1 MKKLLIPVMILC
13 SLAAGCRSAE
23 KTVGKITTD
32 SISSLSFQSR
42 TDMVLA
48 DSVVAS
54 GSLRFDSLVVE
65 IRFDTA
71 QRIVGKRYALTN
83 FENSRR
89 EARRETFTGRD
100 TSTVVSRSEAALRQE
115 TASKQIPAET
125 GRFWKFIALTVL
137 TIVGILFYRAFRG

>member
-1 MKKLLIPVMILC
+1 MILC

-54 GSLRFDSLVVE
+54 GRLRFDSLVVE

-71 QRIVGKRYALTN
+71 QRIVGKRYAVTN
-83 FENSRR
+83 FENNRR

-100 TSTVVSRSEAALRQE
+100 TSIVASRSEAAISQE
-115 TASKQIPAET
+115 TASRQIPAAT
-125 GRFWKFIALTVL
+125 RRFWKFIALTVL
-137 TIVGILFYRAFRG
+137 ALVGVLFYRAFRG

>member
-54 GSLRFDSLVVE
+54 DRLRFDSLVVE

-100 TSTVVSRSEAALRQE
+100 TSTVVSRSEAALRRE
-115 TASKQIPAET
+115 TTSEQVPPAID
-125 GRFWKFIALTVL
+125 RFWKFIALTVL
-137 TIVGILFYRAFRG
+137 AIVGILFYRAFRG

>member
-1 MKKLLIPVMILC
+1 
-13 SLAAGCRSAE
+13 
-23 KTVGKITTD
+23 
-32 SISSLSFQSR
+32 
-42 TDMVLA
+42 MVLA

-71 QRIVGKRYALTN
+71 QRIVGKRYALSN
-83 FENSRR
+83 FENSRI

-100 TSTVVSRSEAALRQE
+100 TSTVVSRSQAALRQE

-137 TIVGILFYRAFRG
+137 ALVGILFYRAFRG

>member
-1 MKKLLIPVMILC
+1 MILC
-13 SLAAGCRSAE
+13 SLAAGCRSAK

-54 GSLRFDSLVVE
+54 GRLRFDSLVVE

-83 FENSRR
+83 FESSRR
-89 EARRETFTGRD
+89 EARRETFAGRD
-100 TSTVVSRSEAALRQE
+100 TSTVVSRSEAAMRQE
-115 TASKQIPAET
+115 TASRQIPAAT
-125 GRFWKFIALTVL
+125 GRFWKFIALTAL
-137 TIVGILFYRAFRG
+137 ALVGILFYREFRG

>member
-1 MKKLLIPVMILC
+1 MILC

-54 GSLRFDSLVVE
+54 SRLRFDSLVVE

-71 QRIVGKRYALTN
+71 QHIVGKRYALTN

-89 EARRETFTGRD
+89 EARRETFTGRH

-115 TASKQIPAET
+115 TASKQIPAAT

-137 TIVGILFYRAFRG
+137 AIVGILFYRAFRG

>member
-13 SLAAGCRSAE
+13 SLAAACRSAE

-54 GSLRFDSLVVE
+54 GRLRFDSLVVE

-89 EARRETFTGRD
+89 KARRETFTGRD
-100 TSTVVSRSEAALRQE
+100 TSTVVSRSEAALRLE
-115 TASKQIPAET
+115 TPSKQIPAAT
-125 GRFWKFIALTVL
+125 VRLWKFISLTVL
-137 TIVGILFYRAFRG
+137 AIVGILFYRAFRG

>member
-1 MKKLLIPVMILC
+1 
-13 SLAAGCRSAE
+13 
-23 KTVGKITTD
+23 
-32 SISSLSFQSR
+32 
-42 TDMVLA
+42 MVLA

-54 GSLRFDSLVVE
+54 GRLRFDSLVVE

-100 TSTVVSRSEAALRQE
+100 TSTVVSRSEAALHQE
-115 TASKQIPAET
+115 TASKQIPAAT
-125 GRFWKFIALTVL
+125 GRFWKFIALTIL
-137 TIVGILFYRAFRG
+137 AIVGLLFYRAFRG

>member
-54 GSLRFDSLVVE
+54 GRLRFDSLVVE

-71 QRIVGKRYALTN
+71 QRIVGKRYAVTN

-89 EARRETFTGRD
+89 EARRETFTSRN
-100 TSTVVSRSEAALRQE
+100 TSTVVSRSEAALHQE
-115 TASKQIPAET
+115 TASKQIPAAT

-137 TIVGILFYRAFRG
+137 AIVGILFYRAFRG

>member
-32 SISSLSFQSR
+32 SISTLSFQSR

-54 GSLRFDSLVVE
+54 GRLRFDSLVVE

-89 EARRETFTGRD
+89 KARRETFTGRD
-100 TSTVVSRSEAALRQE
+100 TSTVVSRSEAALRLE
-115 TASKQIPAET
+115 TPSKQIPAAT
-125 GRFWKFIALTVL
+125 GRLWKFISLTVL
-137 TIVGILFYRAFRG
+137 AIVGILFYRAFRG